1 MQKYP
6 YSQFF
11 AINEQFYYGVSFITV
26 QGFFFLLG
34 FYSLLKAIFMKP
46 GYINEE
52 WKQRIIELGSKY
64 WSEYTLRADYPTP
77 VILTQK
83 TLFEKLKIV
92 GFR

>member
-1 MQKYP
+1 
-6 YSQFF
+6 
-11 AINEQFYYGVSFITV
+11 
-26 QGFFFLLG
+26 
-34 FYSLLKAIFMKP
+34 MKP